1 MYTYVYRVSYLRAE
15 TGISS
20 TSLILL
26 EKFSDKSWIVLRAAL
41 IDVINI
47 FVDERVEDTYRSAMS
62 FLSRITFLYAL
73 IDASRYYKVIKLGQE
88 IFTIGVVL
96 FCKHNLLKYLLN

>member
-26 EKFSDKSWIVLRAAL
+26 EKFSDKSWIVLRGAL
-41 IDVINI
+41 IDIISI
-47 FVDERVEDTYRSAMS
+47 FVDE
-62 FLSRITFLYAL
+62 
-73 IDASRYYKVIKLGQE
+73 
-88 IFTIGVVL
+88 
-96 FCKHNLLKYLLN
+96 LL